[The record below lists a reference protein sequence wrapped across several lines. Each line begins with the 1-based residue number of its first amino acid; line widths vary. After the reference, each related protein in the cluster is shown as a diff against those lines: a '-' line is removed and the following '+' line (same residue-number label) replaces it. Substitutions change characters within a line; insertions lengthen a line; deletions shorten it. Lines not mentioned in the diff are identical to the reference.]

1 MKLKTDSEITKALF
15 GITILDG
22 DGNSPYPTPS
32 EYWFFV
38 KNTNDDPKNKLSLI
52 IVDKSSGYVV
62 NNDLKFN
69 SIEIVDDKIS
79 IYRIRDNKRL
89 EMVYW
94 IKKEAESDES
104 KWVRYRAE
112 MSLAGLDKTVE
123 EMEDLN
129 KTVVDVTDNFL
140 KIIEEF
146 RNDFKK

>member
-15 GITILDG
+15 GVTILDG
-22 DGNSPYPTPS
+22 DENSPYSTPS

-69 SIEIVDDKIS
+69 SIEIVGDKIS
-79 IYRIRDNKRL
+79 IYRIRDNNRL

-94 IKKEAESDES
+94 IKKEDESDSS
-104 KWVRYRAE
+104 KWIRYRAE
-112 MSLAGLDKTVE
+112 KELSGFDKMFE

-129 KTVVDVTDNFL
+129 K
-140 KIIEEF
+140 KIEKL
-146 RNDFKK
+146 RKDLNLQ